1 MSPFVNSI
9 IVISLAGWMA
19 LLLWR
24 DLYKSYTGSFVWLVI
39 ISHIATILF
48 MIFAMYVGN
57 KLGQL
62 YYRVDYSVQDLMELY
77 GNSRIV
83 AGIGA
88 WLVVSAFMGLFLS
101 AKQDERDFLART
113 EELESLMEKRER
125 EEASAF
131 DAPVTSVKNPE
142 DQTKKSSE
150 S

>member
-1 MSPFVNSI
+1 ML
-9 IVISLAGWMA
+9 SLAGWMA

-24 DLYKSYTGSFVWLVI
+24 DLYKSYTGSFAWLVV

-48 MIFAMYVGN
+48 MFFAMYVGN

-62 YYRVDYSVQDLMELY
+62 YYRVDYTVQDLMELY

-101 AKQDERDFLART
+101 AKQDERDFSARAA
-113 EELESLMEKRER
+113 ELEREHER
-125 EEASAF
+125 QKQASEAERQDASTPLSTPADEAS
-131 DAPVTSVKNPE
+131 E
-142 DQTKKSSE
+142 QKS
-150 S
+150 